1 MALADARGLLERGDL
16 VQAARGF
23 AANVK
28 AAPGRAFS
36 VQILV
41 ACSDETVQK
50 AVQNVPDPEM
60 YILPVNF
67 KGRSCYRV
75 CWGIYDSEAKAESAT
90 RSVPDYF
97 RKGGASPKVVPTSN
111 LLP

>member
-1 MALADARGLLERGDL
+1 MADARGLLERGDL
-16 VQAARGF
+16 AQAARGF
-23 AANVK
+23 AANVR
-28 AAPGRAFS
+28 AAPGRTFS

-50 AVQNVPDPEM
+50 AVQNVPAPEL

-75 CWGIYDSEAKAESAT
+75 CWGIYDSETGAESAT

-97 RKGGASPKVVPTSN
+97 RKGGAAPKVVPTAGI
-111 LLP
+111 LP